1 MGAGVETC
9 EFPMIALALAVEGE
23 LSTCEECRGNW
34 ILHWSWLGVESWK
47 LELISLP
54 YSVPFTY
61 RQFFLILISLR
72 MVPASMSFHLSFKRI
87 ESLSLSSGERSGL
100 TKKGWLKVPLLDKI
114 LDTSV
119 VLTSLT
125 RMGLGRWREGLNFP
139 RRKQSL
145 IDRG

>member
-1 MGAGVETC
+1 
-9 EFPMIALALAVEGE
+9 
-23 LSTCEECRGNW
+23 
-34 ILHWSWLGVESWK
+34 
-47 LELISLP
+47 
-54 YSVPFTY
+54 
-61 RQFFLILISLR
+61 

-100 TKKGWLKVPLLDKI
+100 TKKGWLKVPLLDKM

>member
-9 EFPMIALALAVEGE
+9 EFPVIALALSVGE
-23 LSTCEECRGNW
+23 LSTCEECRGDW

-54 YSVPFTY
+54 YSVPFAY
-61 RQFFLILISLR
+61 RQFFLILTSLR

-87 ESLSLSSGERSGL
+87 ESLSLSSGERSAL
-100 TKKGWLKVPLLDKI
+100 TKKGWLKVPLLHKM

-125 RMGLGRWREGLNFP
+125 RMGLGRWREGEL
-139 RRKQSL
+139 S
-145 IDRG
+145 